1 MLCTGGLPRT
11 QVPTYANIAAVT
23 SALFVVVSGAPGS
36 GKTTLA
42 LALGAEL
49 DLPVLSKDTIKEA
62 LLDLLGADDVAAS
75 KRLGEASIAVLI
87 ALARTSRGAIL
98 ESVWRRSLAI
108 DDLTSLEGRVVE
120 VFCACD
126 PEVARARYAERVGAR
141 DPGHFDAARLDDELW
156 EGESAQAVD
165 GGWPVVA
172 VDTSTPVDAAVI
184 ADRIRALA

>member
-1 MLCTGGLPRT
+1 
-11 QVPTYANIAAVT
+11 
-23 SALFVVVSGAPGS
+23 VSGAPGS

-62 LLDLLGADDVAAS
+62 LLATLGADDVAAS
-75 KRLGEASIAVLI
+75 KRLGAAAIAVLI

-98 ESVWRRSLAI
+98 ESVWRPSLAV

-126 PEVARARYAERVGAR
+126 AEVARARYADRAGAR
-141 DPGHFDAARLDDELW
+141 AAGHFDSARLDDDLW
-156 EGESAQAVD
+156 DGETAQPID
-165 GGWPVVA
+165 GGWPVVH

-184 ADRIRALA
+184 ADRVRALA